1 MRPFALILWRN
12 LFANQ
17 ITFFLLSKE
26 IVIILT
32 KSTAMED
39 RTETSL
45 IALRRILRATEL
57 NARTLARATGLT
69 TPQLIVLE
77 IVAAAGRLA
86 PKDIASRAGVG
97 QATATALVDKL
108 EARGLVTRT
117 RGEQDRR
124 VVWVAAT
131 DAGRE
136 MLKAAPDP
144 LQRTF
149 SQQFEALADWEQAMI
164 VAALER
170 VGAMLN
176 AGTIDASPLLDVGA
190 VDRK

>member
-1 MRPFALILWRN
+1 
-12 LFANQ
+12 
-17 ITFFLLSKE
+17 
-26 IVIILT
+26 
-32 KSTAMED
+32 MEN
-39 RTETSL
+39 RTQTSL

-77 IVAAAGRLA
+77 IVAAAGRLT
-86 PKDIASRAGVG
+86 PKDIAARAGVG

-124 VVWVAAT
+124 VVWVAPT
-131 DAGRE
+131 EAGLE

-149 SQQFEALADWEQAMI
+149 SEQFEALPDWEQAMV
-164 VAALER
+164 VAALEK

>member
-1 MRPFALILWRN
+1 
-12 LFANQ
+12 
-17 ITFFLLSKE
+17 
-26 IVIILT
+26 
-32 KSTAMED
+32 MED

-77 IVAAAGRLA
+77 IVAAAGRA
-86 PKDIASRAGVG
+86 TPKDIAGNAGVG
-97 QATATALVDKL
+97 QATATSLVDKL

-117 RGEQDRR
+117 RSERDKR
-124 VVWVAAT
+124 VVWVAPT
-131 DAGRE
+131 EVGRA
-136 MLKAAPDP
+136 LLTAAPDP
-144 LQRTF
+144 LQKTF
-149 SQQFEALADWEQAMI
+149 SEQFQALPDWEQGMI

-176 AGTIDASPLLDVGA
+176 AGALDAAPLLDVGA